1 MYSTKS
7 VGLGFAVFSAV
18 TFGGSGPFAKA
29 LIGAGFTPEQAAW
42 LRILG
47 AAALLIPLVLIFRGA
62 SGLRAARSSWRML
75 VLYGLTGIAGC
86 QTLFFIAASRLPVG
100 VALMLEFTGP
110 VLVVAWLKFGQKIA
124 VPRTAAVGVGIA
136 LIGLATVVEIWSGLT
151 ARPGRPD
158 RRTRRGRVPGDV
170 LHPDRQA
177 DRCRG
182 SAGDDRGRQRGR
194 CGGAD
199 RDLRAVGYPV
209 ARAGRHDRDRRP
221 LRARLGAGRL
231 ADRRQHGR
239 RLPRRRGRGA
249 AAVRRDRRCGRVRRG
264 RCREHLRL
272 DPAERDA
279 AHQPDHRRRDRPGRR
294 LRRPVLGRQGRAA
307 RDPRLGFAPDAGSG
321 GGLAPYRT
329 TGSGPPSSHGGHAR
343 GSRGSA
349 ASSRLPTRPS
359 VRCSSPQR
367 VHQLARQTR
376 GSRAGTRS
384 RSGRGTCGS
393 ARG

>member
-47 AAALLIPLVLIFRGA
+47 AAALLIPLVLVFRGA

-151 ARPGRPD
+151 LDLVGRM
-158 RRTRRGRVPGDV
+158 
-170 LHPDRQA
+170 
-177 DRCRG
+177 
-182 SAGDDRGRQRGR
+182 AG
-194 CGGAD
+194 
-199 RDLRAVGYPV
+199 
-209 ARAGRHDRDRRP
+209 
-221 LRARLGAGRL
+221 LGAAACQATYFILIDKLTGAADPLVMTAAGSVVGALVLTAISAPWGIPWHALVDTIAIGDRSAPGWVL
-231 ADRRQHGR
+231 AAW
-239 RLPRRRGRGA
+239 LIVVSTFVAYLAGA
-249 AAVRRDRRCGRVRRG
+249 AAVQRLSAAVGGAVAYV
-264 RCREHLRL
+264 EVVAASIFAWILLNETLRTNQIIGGVIVLAGAFVAQSSVGKVAPPEIPDSDSPRTL
-272 DPAERDA
+272 DPA
-279 AHQPDHRRRDRPGRR
+279 G
-294 LRRPVLGRQGRAA
+294 V
-307 RDPRLGFAPDAGSG
+307 
-321 GGLAPYRT
+321 
-329 TGSGPPSSHGGHAR
+329 
-343 GSRGSA
+343 
-349 ASSRLPTRPS
+349 
-359 VRCSSPQR
+359 
-367 VHQLARQTR
+367 
-376 GSRAGTRS
+376 
-384 RSGRGTCGS
+384 
-393 ARG
+393 